1 MRYNNKCDTKECKFW
16 KIKSM
21 EITEEGNKNKK
32 FNNNDNRKYA
42 IVTK

>member
-21 EITEEGNKNKK
+21 EITEGNKNKK